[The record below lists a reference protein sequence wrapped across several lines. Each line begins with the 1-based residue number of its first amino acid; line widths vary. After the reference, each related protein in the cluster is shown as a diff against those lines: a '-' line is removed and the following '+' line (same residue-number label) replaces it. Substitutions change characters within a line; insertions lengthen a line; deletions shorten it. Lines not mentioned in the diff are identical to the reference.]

1 MADSLFNEAAQPN
14 SYDNLFLVN
23 TAKPQASPL
32 EIQLTNDEQ
41 QSILPLGKALNML
54 LHVKTHVL
62 ATGMNQTWR
71 SPKKLPSTLTGSPVN
86 TALNSLDL
94 YLTQHSSDFFLRHI
108 YDPLKDKVLKPKNGK
123 EAISNSLQL
132 LAGLTLWSPH
142 RTRYQQWI
150 EQELTH
156 TDKRGA
162 LSSALILSFITKQ
175 WHPFKENDD
184 DGDDKEQSDQM
195 EQVVMM
201 MTRYFSPLMTVL
213 KQYGELPTL
222 LACTAYDTLLTISV
236 FMVDI
241 CLSPVAI
248 IMDQEHGKESTSNA
262 KISVLEDETKDQVDG
277 ERLKLIQDV
286 WLRLDSLLVMVEKWQ
301 QPTDLITNGAWREL
315 HVFMT
320 QAHHVLLEG
329 RLDRCRQ
336 IRKSWCWLS
345 KVLVSSQILSK
356 NPTKK
361 MSFIWKLEDKCL
373 EPNLS
378 SYLKMLMLALR
389 QNGHWIE
396 HQNAKSSPSGLTDDE
411 QNLQEHARVYCRS
424 MIECYPM
431 PDPWTELN
439 QTMIPIIMAT
449 VPHLYLPCH
458 IPLPVFSIVLNFP
471 WDASGDGGELDVL
484 TLADCFLPLS
494 HDAIHLLVSKIQPDN
509 WWESGA
515 TIGHQDQATSKLSCD
530 ILDALISKESKSC
543 SSTCS
548 IFEPL
553 AEELMNRVFM
563 SNKSCE
569 LLLRCLPFIR
579 KSVLLLSLIK
589 KLVTADNERTNHVA
603 KGLIAKTLL
612 EDSWCGDSVLV
623 YIDLVREFLR
633 TRRHQTTFICMAMTK
648 CATPDDIYHIYDDS
662 GRNAWFVFIY
672 LFLLELGN
680 MEIELLWP
688 IQLWSSKVDSAILE
702 KIIPLLINKYYNT
715 PSESIFIHVWQMLA
729 HTITQ
734 RKSLM
739 LAIITKCTDI
749 MENQKSLFEMIR
761 RGIIHKDDINFF
773 TLLLPILILSIFP
786 KQAYEYVG
794 LPSSIIQKWHGRW
807 PHFNDERK
815 CKKAELT
822 TMDENESKL
831 YIRLADE
838 LLLRY
843 DYSEQINGIH
853 QIRKLTSDTLYKIFY
868 YE

>member
-1 MADSLFNEAAQPN
+1 MM
-14 SYDNLFLVN
+14 
-23 TAKPQASPL
+23 
-32 EIQLTNDEQ
+32 Q
-41 QSILPLGKALNML
+41 QQFILPLGKALNML

-62 ATGMNQTWR
+62 ATAMDQAWR
-71 SPKKLPSTLTGSPVN
+71 SPKKLPSALTASPVI

-94 YLTQHSSDFFLRHI
+94 YLTQHASDSFLRHI
-108 YDPLKDKVLKPKNGK
+108 YNPLKDKVLKPKNSK

-142 RTRYQQWI
+142 QTRYQQWI

-175 WHPFKENDD
+175 WHPLKETDD
-184 DGDDKEQSDQM
+184 DHKEKANQM
-195 EQVVMM
+195 EQVVMV
-201 MTRYFSPLMTVL
+201 TRYFLPLMTVL
-213 KQYGELPTL
+213 KRYGELPTL

-236 FMVDI
+236 FMMDPY
-241 CLSPVAI
+241 LLPATTT
-248 IMDQEHGKESTSNA
+248 MDQDTLSNG
-262 KISVLEDETKDQVDG
+262 KISILEDETKDQLVGD
-277 ERLKLIQDV
+277 RLKVIQDI
-286 WLRLDSLLVMVEKWQ
+286 WPRLESLLVMVKKWQ
-301 QPTDLITNGAWREL
+301 QLTDLITNGAWQEL
-315 HVFMT
+315 HIFMT
-320 QAHHVLLEG
+320 QAHRVLLEG
-329 RLDRCRQ
+329 RLDRYHQ
-336 IRKSWCWLS
+336 VRKSWCWLS

-361 MSFIWKLEDKCL
+361 MGFIWKLEDKCL

-396 HQNAKSSPSGLTDDE
+396 HQNTKSIPSDLTDFQE
-411 QNLQEHARVYCRS
+411 QARVYCRS

-431 PDPWTELN
+431 PDPWAELN

-449 VPHLYLPCH
+449 IPSLYLPCH
-458 IPLPVFSIVLNFP
+458 IPLSVYSIVLHFP
-471 WDASGDGGELDVL
+471 WDDYGEFDVS

-494 HDAIHLLVSKIQPDN
+494 HDAIHLLVSNIASDN
-509 WWESGA
+509 GA
-515 TIGHQDQATSKLSCD
+515 TTGHQDQATSKLSCD
-530 ILDALISKESKSC
+530 ILDAIISKESESY

-548 IFEPL
+548 IFEQL
-553 AEELMNRVFM
+553 ADELMNRVFI

-589 KLVTADNERTNHVA
+589 KLVTAENERTNHVA

-633 TRRHQTTFICMAMTK
+633 TRRHQTTFKCMTMTK
-648 CATPDDIYHIYDDS
+648 RATPDDIYHIYDDGGKS
-662 GRNAWFVFIY
+662 KEEDGGIPCGNE
-672 LFLLELGN
+672 ELDN
-680 MEIELLWP
+680 MKIELLWP

-702 KIIPLLINKYYNT
+702 KIIPLLINKYYNA

-729 HTITQ
+729 HTITHC
-734 RKSLM
+734 KSLM
-739 LAIITKCTDI
+739 LAITRKCTEI

-761 RGIIHKDDINFF
+761 QGTMHKDDINFF
-773 TLLLPILILSIFP
+773 TLVLPILVLSIFP
-786 KQAYEYVG
+786 QRAYDDVG

-807 PHFNDERK
+807 PHSNDGRK
-815 CKKAELT
+815 CKIVEAT

-831 YIRLADE
+831 HIRLADE

-853 QIRKLTSDTLYKIFY
+853 QIRKLTLDTLYKIFY
-868 YE
+868 HE